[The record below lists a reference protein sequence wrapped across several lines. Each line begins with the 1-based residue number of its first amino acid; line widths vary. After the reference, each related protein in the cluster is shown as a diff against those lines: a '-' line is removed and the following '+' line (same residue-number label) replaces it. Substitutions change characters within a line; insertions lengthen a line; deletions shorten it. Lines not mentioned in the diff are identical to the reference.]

1 MDPML
6 AVAAVLVFGLAAAGY
21 GLSRRL
27 EHIRVR
33 LELLDRLA
41 VLESRLEQLVSQ
53 VERREFSAALSAKL
67 TEFTE
72 AHARL
77 AASVAGLRQ
86 EREMRPAAEP
96 EPAGERAPGPAG
108 AVQARLAQL
117 GFEDVHILTDVETLA
132 GGSGRVVFEA
142 RRRGVQHKGH
152 IELRAGVVV
161 NESIQSAYS
170 TFP

>member
-1 MDPML
+1 
-6 AVAAVLVFGLAAAGY
+6 
-21 GLSRRL
+21 
-27 EHIRVR
+27 
-33 LELLDRLA
+33 
-41 VLESRLEQLVSQ
+41 

-86 EREMRPAAEP
+86 ERSEQPAP
-96 EPAGERAPGPAG
+96 PPGPAGDRATGAAG

-117 GFEDVHILTDVETLA
+117 GFEDVHVLTDVATLDA
-132 GGSGRVVFEA
+132 GSGRVVFEA

>member
-1 MDPML
+1 MDPVL

-27 EHIRVR
+27 EQIRQR
-33 LELLDRLA
+33 LETLDKVQ
-41 VLESRLEQLVSQ
+41 VLEQRLDQLISQ

-67 TEFTE
+67 TEFAE

-77 AASVAGLRQ
+77 AASVAELRQ
-86 EREMRPAAEP
+86 AHVERPARAEAP
-96 EPAGERAPGPAG
+96 ATDPAGVVHAHLR
-108 AVQARLAQL
+108 RL
-117 GFEDVHILTDVETLA
+117 GFEDVHLLTELETLSDD
-132 GGSGRVVFEA
+132 SGRVVFEA

-152 IELRAGVVV
+152 LELQDGKIVH
-161 NESIQSAYS
+161 ESIQSAYS

>member
-6 AVAAVLVFGLAAAGY
+6 AVAAVLVFGLAAAGF
-21 GLSRRL
+21 GLFRRL
-27 EHIRVR
+27 EQIRQR
-33 LELLDRLA
+33 LEALDKLA
-41 VLESRLEQLVSQ
+41 VLEQRLDQLISQ

-77 AASVAGLRQ
+77 AAAVAELRRARV
-86 EREMRPAAEP
+86 ERPAP
-96 EPAGERAPGPAG
+96 EPAPATDPAG
-108 AVQARLAQL
+108 IVAAHLRRL
-117 GFEDVHILTDVETLA
+117 GFEDVHLVTDVETLDA
-132 GGSGRVVFEA
+132 GSGRVVFEA

-152 IELRAGVVV
+152 LELRGGTVVS
-161 NESIQSAYS
+161 ESIQSAYS

>member
-1 MDPML
+1 MDPL
-6 AVAAVLVFGLAAAGY
+6 LVAAAVLVFGLAAAGY

-27 EHIRVR
+27 EALRQR

-41 VLESRLEQLVSQ
+41 VLEQRLDQLISQ

-72 AHARL
+72 GHARL
-77 AASVAGLRQ
+77 AAAVAELRQ
-86 EREMRPAAEP
+86 QRVERRATPATPGTDPGSIVHAHL
-96 EPAGERAPGPAG
+96 ER
-108 AVQARLAQL
+108 L
-117 GFEDVHILTDVETLA
+117 GFEDVHLLTDPVSLVDGA
-132 GGSGRVVFEA
+132 GRIVFEA

-152 IELRAGVVV
+152 LDLAGGKIVH
-161 NESIQSAYS
+161 ESIQSAYS